1 MNLDDK
7 LSPVVKNLAP
17 SGIRRF
23 FDLVSQNPHAISL
36 GVGEPDFTTPWHVRD
51 KTITSLETGQTSY
64 TSNQGMPELI
74 FQIGRYLAERY
85 GLSYKKSEIMVTFG
99 ASEAIDLA
107 FRAILAPGDE
117 VLVPEPCYVSYTPCV
132 ELAGGK
138 PVPVPTHARHGFK
151 LKADELKKRVTPRT
165 KALIVNYPNNPT
177 GAIMTRKDWLP
188 IIQWVKQQGILV
200 ISDEIYSELTY
211 KGEHVSL
218 ASLPDMKDHVI
229 LINGFSKAFA
239 MTGWRIGYAAAP
251 EPLLQGML
259 KIHQYTALCAPVMS
273 QIAALEALKNGLAE
287 CEAMVSQYDR
297 RRRLVV
303 KAFQDLGLS
312 CHEPQGAFYVFPS
325 IAATGMDAHT
335 FAEQLLIEEE
345 VAVVPGDVFGANG
358 SGHIR
363 CSYATSIEKLE
374 KAFSRIERF
383 LKRHRQTETG
393 PTAQMH
399 GA

>member
-51 KTITSLETGQTSY
+51 TTITSLETGQTSY

-74 FQIGRYLAERY
+74 TQISRYLNERY
-85 GLSYKKSEIMVTFG
+85 ELSYTESEIMVTFG

-151 LKADELKKRVTPRT
+151 LKVDELKKRVTPRT

-177 GAIMTRKDWLP
+177 GAIMTREDWLP
-188 IIQWVKQQGILV
+188 IIQWVKQKGILV
-200 ISDEIYSELTY
+200 IADEIYSELTY

-239 MTGWRIGYAAAP
+239 MTGWRIGYAAAS

-259 KIHQYTALCAPVMS
+259 KIHQYTALCAPIMS
-273 QIAALEALKNGLAE
+273 QIAALEALKNGLDE

-303 KAFQDLGLS
+303 KAFQDLGLP

-325 IAATGMDAHT
+325 ISATGMDAHT

-358 SGHIR
+358 TGHIR

-374 KAFSRIERF
+374 KAFFRIERF
-383 LKRHRQTETG
+383 LKRHRQSETG
-393 PTAQMH
+393 PTVQMH